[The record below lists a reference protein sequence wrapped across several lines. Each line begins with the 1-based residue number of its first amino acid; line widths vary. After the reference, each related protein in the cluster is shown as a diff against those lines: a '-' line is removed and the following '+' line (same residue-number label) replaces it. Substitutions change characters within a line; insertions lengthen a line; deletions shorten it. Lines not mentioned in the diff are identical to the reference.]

1 MTGPGD
7 TDKMRILQIPIF
19 ASKSHADALFPP
31 ASNTNP
37 LTQLGALNELYTRVM
52 TLAGVGTTDSPAPTS
67 SNAGGPPQQ
76 GEGYNVFGT
85 LKLVFNDATG
95 VFTAGTATTGKTFN
109 TLVDEALLQVN
120 EHRSYFGSFF
130 GRLEHN
136 VANLSALTENLSA
149 ALSRVQD
156 TDYGAE
162 TSALTRVQ
170 ILQQAATAMLAQA
183 NAMPNVVLGLLKSQ

>member
-1 MTGPGD
+1 MQ
-7 TDKMRILQIPIF
+7 ILQIPIF
-19 ASKSHADALFPP
+19 ATADHAKKLFLAANQKLPIGEI
-31 ASNTNP
+31 
-37 LTQLGALNELYTRVM
+37 GALNELYTRIMRLTEKTV
-52 TLAGVGTTDSPAPTS
+52 ASGKGIKDGYAPK
-67 SNAGGPPQQ
+67 Q
-76 GEGYNVFGT
+76 GEGYNAFGT
-85 LKLVFNDATG
+85 VKLIVSGGKIFS
-95 VFTAGTATTGKTFN
+95 AGTITSGAKAYSFN
-109 TLVDEALLQVN
+109 ELVDRALLQIN
-120 EHRSYFGSFF
+120 EHRSYFGAFF

-136 VANLSALTENLSA
+136 VANLSALTENLSG

>member
-1 MTGPGD
+1 
-7 TDKMRILQIPIF
+7 
-19 ASKSHADALFPP
+19 
-31 ASNTNP
+31 
-37 LTQLGALNELYTRVM
+37 LGALNELYTRIM
-52 TLAGVGTTDSPAPTS
+52 RLAGGGVPGGTIAS
-67 SNAGGPPQQ
+67 GYPPQQ
-76 GEGYNVFGT
+76 GQGYNAFGT
-85 LKLVFNDATG
+85 VKMKVSGG
-95 VFTAGTATTGKTFN
+95 VFYTSDQAASAETFN
-109 TLVDEALLQVN
+109 ELVDRALLQIN
-120 EHRSYFGSFF
+120 EHRSYFGAFF